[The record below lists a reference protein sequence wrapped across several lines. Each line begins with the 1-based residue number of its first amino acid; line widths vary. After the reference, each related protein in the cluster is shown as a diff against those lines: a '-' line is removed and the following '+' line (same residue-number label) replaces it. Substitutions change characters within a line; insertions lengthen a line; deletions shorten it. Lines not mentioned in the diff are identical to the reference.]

1 MNQDP
6 NPQGISYRLFRD
18 PPEEEL
24 VALYKAAGWIG
35 KGDTPER
42 IRRLIRGSFIFCGAF
57 DEAGHLIGSMRA
69 LSDGVSD
76 AYLLDL
82 VVDPA
87 YRRQGIGR
95 EILHRLSAHL
105 RSLGVDWIVLAGAPG
120 TEPFYSSTG
129 FRIMEEYLPYHLPE
143 EE

>member
-1 MNQDP
+1 MNP
-6 NPQGISYRLFRD
+6 KGISYRLYRD

-24 VALYKAAGWIG
+24 TVLYRAAGWIG
-35 KGDTPER
+35 PEDTPDR
-42 IRRLIRGSFIFCGAF
+42 IRRLIRGSFLFCGAF
-57 DEAGHLIGSMRA
+57 DEAGRLVGSMRA

-87 YRRQGIGR
+87 FRRRGIAR
-95 EILHRLSAHL
+95 EILHRLSDHL

-120 TEPFYSSTG
+120 TESFYRTTD
-129 FRIMEEYLPYHLPE
+129 FRIMDGYLPYRLPE
-143 EE
+143 KGE

>member
-1 MNQDP
+1 M

-18 PPEEEL
+18 PPENEL
-24 VALYKAAGWIG
+24 TALYRTAGWIG
-35 KGDTPER
+35 DADTPDR
-42 IRRLIRGSFIFCGAF
+42 IRRLIHGSFLFCGAF
-57 DEAGHLIGSMRA
+57 DGAGRLVGSMRA

-87 YRRQGIGR
+87 FRRRGIAR
-95 EILHRLSAHL
+95 EILHRLSDHL

-120 TEPFYSSTG
+120 TEPFYRTTG
-129 FRIMEEYLPYHLPE
+129 FRVMEGFLPYRLPE
-143 EE
+143 KGE

>member
-1 MNQDP
+1 MNSQE
-6 NPQGISYRLFRD
+6 ISYRLFRD
-18 PPEEEL
+18 PPEAEL
-24 VALYKAAGWIG
+24 VALYRSAGWIG
-35 KGDTPER
+35 PKDTQDR
-42 IRRLIRGSFIFCGAF
+42 MRRLIQGSFLFCCAF
-57 DEAGHLIGSMRA
+57 DETGHLIGSMRA

-95 EILHRLSAHL
+95 EILHRLSGHL

-120 TEPFYSSTG
+120 TEKFYRATG
-129 FRIMEEYLPYHLPE
+129 FRIMDEYLPYHLPE

>member
-1 MNQDP
+1 MIMDP
-6 NPQGISYRLFRD
+6 NPQISYRLLHD

-24 VALYKAAGWIG
+24 IALYRHAGWIG
-35 KGDTPER
+35 PQDTPDR
-42 IRRLIRGSFIFCGAF
+42 IRRLIRGSFLFCCAF
-57 DEAGHLIGSMRA
+57 DEAGRLIGSMRT

-87 YRRQGIGR
+87 YRRQGIGK

-120 TEPFYSSTG
+120 TEPFYRATG
-129 FRIMEEYLPYHLPE
+129 FRIMDEYLPYHLPE
-143 EE
+143 EG

>member
-1 MNQDP
+1 M
-6 NPQGISYRLFRD
+6 NPQGITYRLYRD

-24 VALYKAAGWIG
+24 ISLYRAAGWIDR
-35 KGDTPER
+35 KDTPDR
-42 IRRLIRGSFIFCGAF
+42 MHRLIQGSFIFCCAF
-57 DEAGHLIGSMRA
+57 DEAGRLIGSMRA

-105 RSLGVDWIVLAGAPG
+105 RSL
-120 TEPFYSSTG
+120 
-129 FRIMEEYLPYHLPE
+129 
-143 EE
+143 